1 MELFWLCLAWG
12 FSLRICE
19 QLTRR
24 FRKSEEVNVDPAS
37 IEQIS
42 KSEEHTKKKVDTNRL
57 ALLCVALKW
66 HRLGILTLWQVLIKR
81 TELNFHIPMAAA
93 RVKKKITN
101 YLLLW
106 QSLLYY
112 LAYEKLII
120 NAWNFYKIKTLLYYI
135 PPPS

>member
-1 MELFWLCLAWG
+1 MCNLNNENFSFSKKHDLSSSCNKHDLFIQETHFLFGRFRARLSGFQYTHVLKLQIIHNCGALLTLLGMG

-66 HRLGILTLWQVLIKR
+66 HRLGILTL
-81 TELNFHIPMAAA
+81 
-93 RVKKKITN
+93 
-101 YLLLW
+101 
-106 QSLLYY
+106 
-112 LAYEKLII
+112 
-120 NAWNFYKIKTLLYYI
+120 
-135 PPPS
+135 